1 MFARIRDFIILHY
14 CLTERRDSQF
24 WRDMATK
31 ELPDTLAF
39 RMHAWRQ
46 TGALTLYSAEGFEP
60 ASWLAIHAGMGNWPE
75 RLDPVLNEVPFEEA
89 RQALRQ
95 RREQIA
101 AMAAAMPTHDAYLRS
116 LVRK

>member
-24 WRDMATK
+24 CRDIATK
-31 ELPDTLAF
+31 ELPYTLAF

-46 TGALTLYSAEGFEP
+46 PGALTLYPAEGFEP